1 MLVLMLFLSSSSA
14 KKPFRGDEEEN
25 VRENIVHYDDE
36 GGGEED
42 TVAFDITK
50 LWKTHA
56 EPLSYTELVLNGSKQ
71 RHADVK
77 DAKPNNVKLRQEKP
91 PEIQSLSCYVSQ
103 ADTNKYSANAN
114 YSNVYGYMLAK
125 LYNMDLDVDALPY
138 DSLQTYAYEGEG
150 SVAES
155 LSSLQSHDDIELN
168 YNYLDEWGPRFHTLA
183 ELYGTS
189 QSNV

>member
-14 KKPFRGDEEEN
+14 KKPFRSDEEEN

-103 ADTNKYSANAN
+103 ADTNKYSEHAN

>member
-1 MLVLMLFLSSSSA
+1 MLVLMLFLSSSV
-14 KKPFRGDEEEN
+14 KKTFPGDKEEN

-50 LWKTHA
+50 LWKTHTEA
-56 EPLSYTELVLNGSKQ
+56 LSYAELALNSSKR
-71 RHADVK
+71 RHVDNK
-77 DAKPNNVKLRQEKP
+77 DIKPNIMLRQEKQ

-103 ADTNKYSANAN
+103 TDANKYSTNAN
-114 YSNVYGYMLAK
+114 GSTVYDYVLAK
-125 LYNMDLDVDALPY
+125 LCQVDLDAKVPPY

-150 SVAES
+150 SIAES
-155 LSSLQSHDDIELN
+155 LSSLQSNDDNELD
-168 YNYLDEWGPRFHTLA
+168 YDYLDEWGPRFHALA

-189 QSNV
+189 ESNF